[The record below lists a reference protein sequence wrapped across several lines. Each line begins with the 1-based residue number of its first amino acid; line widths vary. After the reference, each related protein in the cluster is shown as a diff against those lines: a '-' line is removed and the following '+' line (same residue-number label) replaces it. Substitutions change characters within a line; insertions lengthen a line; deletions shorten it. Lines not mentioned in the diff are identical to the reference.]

1 MPYKSFTV
9 IVLTQL
15 ILITLLGGCSS
26 SEEQQANYLNRAQEQ
41 YDADEFKKARL
52 ELRNVFQINRYN
64 PQARYLSA
72 LINAEDDNWR
82 EVSKNLQLAIEYA
95 PDFIDAR
102 IKMGGLLYRFGPGV
116 DERTL
121 EQADA
126 VLALDPGNADAH
138 ALRAVIFRRQGEEAD
153 AIKEAQLALD
163 SVPGHVGATSV
174 MVAFYAD
181 KDAELAFAYID
192 TSIEM
197 NPSDSTAKEV
207 KLRLLLTQDETAA
220 VIALYKE
227 IIADNPEN
235 MAYYSLLLA
244 YLAEKDRDDE
254 ADALLR
260 NLATSPR
267 DSVDFKIWLALELSR
282 ENLSDIAGSAVK
294 GFIVDYPEEYK
305 LRFAL
310 SRIYMVSRRQ
320 ADAIDILQEIIALDI
335 EGADAQAARAT
346 IAAYAWTFDND
357 RATAEAMANEMLAI
371 EASNPVALQLRAT
384 FRLLDNN
391 NIGAISDLRAA
402 LKSDPTSVNALLAL
416 GDAHMANDSIDLA
429 LDAYRNALEVSPN
442 DGTGVEKISQLLIS
456 QGNYTAVEPILTSY
470 LKEFP
475 TNANAHVLLIESY
488 ILQQRW
494 SDALAAA
501 TALEQQDQQLARGL
515 YLRGR
520 VLYASEEYPAAIA
533 AFEEVLQLEP
543 SAVEALSYL
552 VNTMLLIGEG
562 SAAEAYLSDHIRAYP
577 EQVHPLEL
585 EGSVYL
591 SSGDFDA
598 AIKSYRAALL
608 LDPQRESTQ
617 VVLGKAL
624 QAKGNLL
631 AALKAYN
638 DGLELSPKNVGLL
651 NLKAGLFEA
660 LERHQDAVDVY
671 NAVLAI
677 DRDEVIASNNLA
689 MLLMDYFPSEESF
702 ARAFQL
708 TIKFEDANI
717 AALLDTR
724 GWLYYQMKDYVSAK
738 RVLKRA
744 VAADGDESIFRFH
757 LGMTYY
763 RLGDNTSAKMELEKS
778 LADDAT
784 FVGSDE
790 ASELVKKL

>member
-1 MPYKSFTV
+1 MHHKSLV
-9 IVLTQL
+9 IIVLTQL
-15 ILITLLGGCSS
+15 MLITLLGGCSS

-41 YDADEFKKARL
+41 YDVNELKKARL

-64 PQARYLSA
+64 PQARYLLA
-72 LINAEDDNWR
+72 LIYAQDANWR

-102 IKMGGLLYRFGPGV
+102 IKMGGLLYRFGPNA
-116 DERTL
+116 DEKTL

-126 VLALDPGNADAH
+126 VLALDPDNADAR
-138 ALRAVIFRRQGEEAD
+138 ALRAIVFQRQGEEAD
-153 AIKEAQLALD
+153 AISEAQLALD

-181 KDAELAFAYID
+181 QDAELALAYID

-197 NPSDSTAKEV
+197 NPSDSAAKEV
-207 KLRLLLTQDETAA
+207 KLRLLSTQDETAA
-220 VIALYKE
+220 VIALHKE
-227 IIADNPEN
+227 LIADDPEN
-235 MAYYSLLLA
+235 MAYYSRLLA
-244 YLAEKDRDDE
+244 YLSEKDRDDE

-267 DSVDFKIWLALELSR
+267 DSINFKIWLAQALNR
-282 ENLSDIAGSAVK
+282 QNLLDIAESTIK
-294 GFIVDYPEEYK
+294 GFIIDHPEEYE

-310 SRIYMVSRRQ
+310 SRIYMTSDRATSYNVLR
-320 ADAIDILQEIIALDI
+320 EIIALDVD
-335 EGADAQAARAT
+335 GADAQLARGS
-346 IAAYAWTFDND
+346 IAALAWMFDND
-357 RATAEAMANEMLAI
+357 RATAEAMTNEMLVI
-371 EASNPVALQLRAT
+371 EESNHHALQFRAT

-391 NIGAISDLRAA
+391 NIGAISDLRAV
-402 LKSDPTSVNALLAL
+402 LKSDPTSVTSLLML
-416 GDAHMANDSIDLA
+416 GEAHTANDSIDLA
-429 LDAYRNALEVSPN
+429 LDAYRNALELSPN
-442 DGTGVEKISQLLIS
+442 DSKGVQKISQLLINR
-456 QGNYTAVEPILTSY
+456 GNYTAAEPILTSH
-470 LKEFP
+470 LERFP
-475 TNANAHVLLIESY
+475 ENADAHVLLIESY

-494 SDALAAA
+494 DDALAA
-501 TALEQQDQQLARGL
+501 TRALEQQDQQLARGI

-520 VLYASEEYPAAIA
+520 VLYASKEYPAAIT
-533 AFEEVLQLEP
+533 AFEEVLELEP

-552 VNTMLLIGEG
+552 INTMLVTGEV
-562 SAAEAYLSDHIRAYP
+562 SAAEAYLLKHIEAYP

-591 SSGDFDA
+591 RSGDFDA
-598 AIKSYRAALL
+598 AIESYRAALL
-608 LDPQRESTQ
+608 IDPQRASAH
-617 VVLGKAL
+617 VALGIVL
-624 QAKGNLL
+624 QAKGDLL

-638 DGLELSPKNVGLL
+638 DGLELSPKNVELL

-671 NAVLAI
+671 NAVLDI
-677 DRDEVIASNNLA
+677 DRDQVIASNNLA

-702 ARAFQL
+702 AGAFQL
-708 TIKFEDANI
+708 TIKFEDTNI
-717 AALLDTR
+717 AVLLDTR
-724 GWLYYQMKDYVSAK
+724 GWLYYHMEDYVSAK
-738 RVLKRA
+738 RMLKRA
-744 VAADGDESIFRFH
+744 VEADGGESIFRFH

-778 LADDAT
+778 LANDAT